1 MTPIPNR
8 VRELRSARDWT
19 QQELSERA
27 GVSRQTINAVETG
40 KYEPSLSL
48 AFILARIFGEP
59 LERIFMPDDGAATP

>member
-8 VRELRSARDWT
+8 VRELRTARDWT
-19 QQELSERA
+19 QQALSDLA

-59 LERIFMPDDGAATP
+59 IERIFIPDDTAPSP